1 QFANIEKNIVLG
13 RKKLLNK
20 YNEIINKNFNECN
33 GIDDLFDKFSGSVK
47 IPMYEWELLENNPL
61 KELWGTSFNVNQIY
75 SIRDDNNYL
84 LRGSNT
90 YYYFISNRISN
101 NGVDVTS
108 KNNILN
114 WY

>member
-1 QFANIEKNIVLG
+1 MK
-13 RKKLLNK
+13 
-20 YNEIINKNFNECN
+20 
-33 GIDDLFDKFSGSVK
+33 
-47 IPMYEWELLENNPL
+47 WELLENNPL
-61 KELWGTSFNVNQIY
+61 KELWGTSFNGNQIY

-114 WY
+114 WYQNYLIFFNNSIQAVSIVDNLNYQINKKMLLGILDNCRNVLLVLFKS